1 MSNNFI
7 SALEEQFNKDCKVI
21 NIRYEYEGYSG
32 TERYIIASCLTEKEI
47 WNKYPKQEK
56 LYAPFVRVDL
66 SFIEVRQKYINNE
79 DKFCK
84 RAKRTQDIFNFD
96 ETTAVFHKELLVNDF
111 VLERINEEKECEVLS
126 TLYKAF
132 DTLTEKQ
139 KSRVVKYYVKDKTLR
154 DIAEEENVKYQTISE
169 SLEEANKYHTGK
181 AGGFITA
188 LKGHFT
194 STPLKRYRRS

>member
-32 TERYIIASCLTEKEI
+32 TERYIIASCLIEKEI
-47 WNKYPKQEK
+47 WNKYPKQAK

-111 VLERINEEKECEVLS
+111 VLERINEEKKCELLS

-154 DIAEEENVKYQTISE
+154 DIAEEENVKYQTINE
-169 SLEEANKYHTGK
+169 SLEEAIKK
-181 AGGFITA
+181 
-188 LKGHFT
+188 LKNFFK
-194 STPLKRYRRS
+194 TP